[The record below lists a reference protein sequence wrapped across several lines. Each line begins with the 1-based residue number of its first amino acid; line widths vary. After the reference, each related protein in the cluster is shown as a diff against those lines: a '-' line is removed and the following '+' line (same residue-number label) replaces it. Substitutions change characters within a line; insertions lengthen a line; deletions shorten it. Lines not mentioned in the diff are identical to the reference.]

1 MKTTRLLA
9 VIFFVVL
16 SACGVEKMSTEQLQD
31 AMNAGGQIVAAVRN
45 YRTAQHVLPT
55 SLHDLVPGYIMGI
68 PNTGLGEAYRLF
80 PDVSGGFLLCFDY
93 QRPVK
98 GAVCCFSDHA
108 SIWDCSPSGN

>member
-68 PNTGLGEAYRLF
+68 PNTGLGKLTDSSTTF
-80 PDVSGGFLLCFDY
+80 PADF
-93 QRPVK
+93 
-98 GAVCCFSDHA
+98 CCVLTTN
-108 SIWDCSPSGN
+108 GL